1 MTGLPDVFAR
11 VSDGFEWIKNTI
23 CQDIPGDEVFCN
35 TATPTTA
42 PTTTIRPTSSPT
54 NNSTSGAGAGGS
66 GSKSAKQPAAAK
78 SSKAVMKS
86 KSKVRN

>member
-1 MTGLPDVFAR
+1 MAGLPDVFAR
-11 VSDGFEWIKNTI
+11 ASDGFEWIKDTV
-23 CQDIPGDEVFCN
+23 CQDIPDDEVFCN

-54 NNSTSGAGAGGS
+54 TKSTTSDAGGS

-78 SSKAVMKS
+78 SSKAVMKL